1 MKPALHKKV
10 LGLDS
15 GATEQKALIR
25 IKGNESNLGKQTG
38 VLTESRRQS
47 VNDSKLEPT
56 SGRSDGSGR
65 SAGGEA
71 NKTDKTDGGQKS

>member
-1 MKPALHKKV
+1 M
-10 LGLDS
+10 LGLNN
-15 GATEQKALIR
+15 GAAEQKALPR
-25 IKGNESNLGKQTG
+25 YKGNESNLAQRTG
-38 VLTESRRQS
+38 MLTESRRQS